1 MDTVRDKKRYEKYL
15 ILLILLSLYLSLAET
30 LIPKPFPWLKVGLA
44 NIGGIIALEKFGK
57 QMAVEVVVLRILIQG
72 LMLGTLFTPGF
83 IISFVSGMGSLSIMI
98 FLYHFRNKLTL
109 VSISMLSALTH
120 NIIQL
125 LVVYFLL
132 FRNININSKYIMF
145 FIFGFLI
152 LGCISGLITGI
163 IGEKLLLRRSKKL

>member
-1 MDTVRDKKRYEKYL
+1 MTKKNENRYERYL

-57 QMAVEVVVLRILIQG
+57 KMAVEVVVLRILIQG

-83 IISFVSGMGSLSIMI
+83 IISFISGMGSLLIMI

-120 NIIQL
+120 NVIQL

-145 FIFGFLI
+145 FVFGFLV

-163 IGEKLLLRRSKKL
+163 IGEKLLLRRSKKI

>member
-1 MDTVRDKKRYEKYL
+1 MDTAKDKKRYEKYL

-163 IGEKLLLRRSKKL
+163 VGEKLLLRRSKKL

>member
-1 MDTVRDKKRYEKYL
+1 MNIKNKNRYEKYL

-30 LIPKPFPWLKVGLA
+30 LVPKPFPWLKIGFA

-57 QMAVEVVVLRILIQG
+57 KMAIEVVILRILIQG

-83 IISFVSGMGSLSIMI
+83 IISFISGMGSLLIMI
-98 FLYHFRNKLTL
+98 SLYHFRDKLTL

-145 FIFGFLI
+145 FVFGFLI

-163 IGEKLLLRRSKKL
+163 IGEKLLLRRSKKI